1 MTARVKVNTL
11 QVQQNM
17 MHPFRSSTGRFRKHG
32 LDSLIRAGRKT
43 KTATPIV
50 VYGGKNMSCAVIYPK
65 NHSTDGYK
73 RGRRKKK
80 MAQHANEGMIHGC
93 YLCFRSLESMIK
105 IETFGVM
112 IHRLNLSFVQT
123 NVCAGTV

>member
-1 MTARVKVNTL
+1 
-11 QVQQNM
+11 
-17 MHPFRSSTGRFRKHG
+17 
-32 LDSLIRAGRKT
+32 
-43 KTATPIV
+43 
-50 VYGGKNMSCAVIYPK
+50 MSCVQL
-65 NHSTDGYK
+65 STQK
-73 RGRRKKK
+73 SIHRWLQTREAEKK